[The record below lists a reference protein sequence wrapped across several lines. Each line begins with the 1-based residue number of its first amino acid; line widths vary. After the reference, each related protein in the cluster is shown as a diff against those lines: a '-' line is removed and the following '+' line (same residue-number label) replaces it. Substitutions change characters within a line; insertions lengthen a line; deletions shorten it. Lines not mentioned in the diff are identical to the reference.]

1 MKKKTQKDVILEHL
15 RKHQTIT
22 SWDAIMEYGITRL
35 ASVIHMLRDDGI
47 KITSKPINKKTR
59 LGNITTIAEYRLIN
73 KRIDLFSLWN

>member
-1 MKKKTQKDVILEHL
+1 MKKNTQKDVILEHL

>member
-35 ASVIHMLRDDGI
+35 ASVIHMLRDDGLQ
-47 KITSKPINKKTR
+47 ITSKPINKKTR